1 MCTTRRRSK
10 SEREI
15 MEFGIYTI
23 LLTARLPGGNYL
35 IQTTHPKV
43 IYVFDNSKRVQM
55 SWATFTM
62 TWTVHYGLSSMP
74 KVCWITKTP
83 LKHFVWCYRAN
94 FIFYLKFVY
103 FCVIIKL
110 LKVKFL
116 NYHVKFYNIFY
127 PDPFSLLK
135 NEINVRAGN
144 FYISY
149 VFFQILQPYYN
160 WG

>member
-1 MCTTRRRSK
+1 
-10 SEREI
+10 

-43 IYVFDNSKRVQM
+43 ISVFDNSKRVQM

-74 KVCWITKTP
+74 KVCWISKTP
-83 LKHFVWCYRAN
+83 LKHFVWCSRAN

-103 FCVIIKL
+103 FMCNYKTIKGEILELSSKILQYVLSWPILAAKEWNKCQLVI
-110 LKVKFL
+110 F
-116 NYHVKFYNIFY
+116 IFY
-127 PDPFSLLK
+127 
-135 NEINVRAGN
+135 I
-144 FYISY
+144 
-149 VFFQILQPYYN
+149 FFKILQPFFIIEDNMY
-160 WG
+160 